1 MIYCSAKLT
10 KKRREKNVQSIKI
23 HHLMELHFV
32 YNANNDAI
40 SKLSDYVHKLV
51 SPSTYK
57 CDLCAITHHNFGMR
71 SSWKNFIVGTSVEM
85 KFWYIEAFEAAFDTA
100 FKYPVVLEKTDNN
113 FKIVLEKGQLASIK
127 DAVELIKLITFHIDQ
142 TN

>member
-1 MIYCSAKLT
+1 
-10 KKRREKNVQSIKI
+10 
-23 HHLMELHFV
+23 
-32 YNANNDAI
+32 
-40 SKLSDYVHKLV
+40 
-51 SPSTYK
+51 
-57 CDLCAITHHNFGMR
+57 MR